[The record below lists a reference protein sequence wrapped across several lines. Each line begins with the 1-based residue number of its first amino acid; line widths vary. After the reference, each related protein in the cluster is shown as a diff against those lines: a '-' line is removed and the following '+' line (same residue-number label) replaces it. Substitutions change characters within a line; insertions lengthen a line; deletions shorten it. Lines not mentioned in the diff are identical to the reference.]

1 METTVSRKSH
11 RILFLNTFTFTVS
24 FAAWMLNGVLVTFLV
39 NNGIFDWSPIEIG
52 WLLGVPV
59 LVGSVFRLPIGIL
72 TDKFGGKW
80 VMVALLIFCAVP
92 MFFLSQANSF
102 SSFLFL
108 SFGFG
113 MAGSIFAAG
122 VAYTSLWYP
131 KEKQGTALGI
141 FGVGNAGAALTTL
154 FAPTLLNRLT
164 HDGDYLEGWRTLPK
178 LYAAM
183 LVAMAIIFLLT
194 TENRKPS
201 ENKTIAQRLAPLKER
216 RVWRFGLYYFFVFG
230 GIVTLAQWLLP
241 YYVNMYSVSIV
252 TAGFLV
258 SAFSLP
264 AGLVRAFGGWLSDKV
279 GARIV
284 LLWVFGVSI
293 VCLIFLFPPRME
305 IKAPGQG
312 VMASKTGN
320 VTAISDSEIVV
331 DDAIYILQTKGE
343 NSSESEIRLGIFH
356 NSNEDFT
363 PLPTS
368 NYWQEPQVKIGDAVN
383 KGQLL
388 AKGFTHI
395 YFQANKWIFFTLIF
409 ILGIMMGLGTAAVF
423 KHISDYYP
431 TNIGTVGGIVG
442 VIGGLGGFV
451 NPILF
456 GYLLKITGVWTT
468 CWMYLAVVAAIC
480 IVLQR
485 TAIKSTKL
493 PGQQDQLKTNV

>member
-1 METTVSRKSH
+1 METSSKSY
-11 RILFLNTFTFTVS
+11 RMLFLNTLAFTVC
-24 FAAWMLNGVLVTFLV
+24 FAAWMLNGVLVTYLV
-39 NNGIFDWSPIEIG
+39 NNGIFKWNPVQIG

-59 LVGSVFRLPIGIL
+59 LVGSIFRLPIGIL

-80 VMVALLIFCAVP
+80 VMGVLLFFCAVP

-102 SSFLFL
+102 SSFLLL

-122 VAYTSLWYP
+122 VAYTSLWFP

-154 FAPTLLNRLT
+154 FAPTILNHLT
-164 HDGDYLEGWRTLPK
+164 QNGTQPEGWRTLPQ

-183 LVAMAIIFLLT
+183 LVVMAIIFLLT
-194 TENRKPS
+194 TENKKPA
-201 ENKTIAQRLAPLKER
+201 EIKTMGQRLAPLKEM

-252 TAGFLV
+252 TAGVMV

-264 AGLVRAFGGWLSDKV
+264 AGLIRAAGGWLSDKV
-279 GARIV
+279 GARTV

-293 VCLIFLFPPRME
+293 VCLFFLFPPRME
-305 IKAPGQG
+305 IRAPGQG
-312 VMASKTGN
+312 IMASKPGS
-320 VTAISDSEIVV
+320 VTAVSDSEIVI
-331 DDAIYILQTKGE
+331 DEARYMLQPK
-343 NSSESEIRLGIFH
+343 SSGSSQSEIRLGIFH
-356 NSNEDFT
+356 NADEDFT
-363 PLPTS
+363 ALPTS
-368 NYWQEPQVKIGDAVN
+368 SFWQEPQVKVGETVT

-409 ILGIMMGLGTAAVF
+409 ILGIMMGVGTAAVY

-431 TNIGTVGGIVG
+431 NSIGTVGGIVG
-442 VIGGLGGFV
+442 VIGGLGGFL

-456 GYLLKITGVWTT
+456 GYLLKGTGVWTT
-468 CWMYLAVVAAIC
+468 CWMFLAVVAAIC
-480 IVLQR
+480 IVFQSF
-485 TAIKSTKL
+485 AIKSAKL
-493 PGQQDQLKTNV
+493 SEAQRKAIDDKLQ

>member
-1 METTVSRKSH
+1 METVATKKSH
-11 RILFLNTFTFTVS
+11 RILFMNTFTFTVS

-39 NNGIFDWSPIEIG
+39 NNGVFDWNPIEIG

-80 VMVALLIFCAVP
+80 VMSSLLIFCAIP

-102 SSFLFL
+102 SVFLFL

-154 FAPTLLNRLT
+154 FAPTILKQLT
-164 HDGDYLEGWRTLPK
+164 HEGSYLEGWRTLPQ
-178 LYAAM
+178 LYAAL
-183 LVAMAIIFLLT
+183 LVAMAVIFLLT
-194 TENRKPS
+194 TENRKS
-201 ENKTIAQRLAPLKER
+201 TEVKSMAERLAPLKEV

-241 YYVNMYSVSIV
+241 YYINMYSVSIIA
-252 TAGFLV
+252 AGILV

-264 AGLVRAFGGWLSDKV
+264 AGLIRAVGGWLSDKV
-279 GARIV
+279 GARLV
-284 LLWVFGVSI
+284 LLWVFGVSL

-305 IKAPGQG
+305 IRAPGQG
-312 VMASKTGN
+312 VMASKPGT
-320 VTAISDSEIVV
+320 VMSITDSTITV
-331 DDAIYILQTKGE
+331 DNDIYTLQPQSKHTS
-343 NSSESEIRLGIFH
+343 NSGIRLGIFH
-356 NSNEDFT
+356 SEDEDFT

-368 NYWQEPQVKIGDAVN
+368 SFWQEAQVKVGDEIM

-409 ILGIMMGLGTAAVF
+409 ILGIMMGLGTAAVY

-451 NPILF
+451 SPIIF
-456 GYLLKITGVWTT
+456 GYLLKVTGVWTT
-468 CWMYLAVVAAIC
+468 CWMFLAVIALIC

-485 TAIKSTKL
+485 TAIKATK
-493 PGQQDQLKTNV
+493 QTEEVE